1 MLSGWVLGQWL
12 AHSVFFFIVRL
23 VIYALFFCLIVKL
36 ATRALCFVID
46 GYVSDL
52 RTLFCVWLLG

>member
-1 MLSGWVLGQWL
+1 MVECWVSDSRTLF
-12 AHSVFFFIVRL
+12 FFFIVRL

-52 RTLFCVWLLG
+52 RTLFCV

>member
-1 MLSGWVLGQWL
+1 MTRALC
-12 AHSVFFFIVRL
+12 FFFLFIVRL

-36 ATRALCFVID
+36 ATCALCFVID

-52 RTLFCVWLLG
+52 RTLFCV